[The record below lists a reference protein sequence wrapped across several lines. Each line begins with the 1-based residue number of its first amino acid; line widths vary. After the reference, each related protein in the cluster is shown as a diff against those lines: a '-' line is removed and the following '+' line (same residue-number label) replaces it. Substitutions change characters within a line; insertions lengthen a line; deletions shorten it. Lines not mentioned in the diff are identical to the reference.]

1 MIDKIKDARGTLNLK
16 KQLEVISNGLPD
28 PVFIIDQK
36 GDYLA
41 AYGGEDRRYYHDS
54 KSLIGKNIDDIFV
67 PDKALLF
74 HESLDRCIRKGQLL
88 KIEYQLAQEELT
100 NADVGVG
107 PKNLQWYEARLYP
120 IHMPEEDLWVV
131 VWTVA
136 NINARKRLEEKL
148 RILSTTDS
156 LTGVY
161 NRRYFTEIFD
171 RKFKIEKRYHNHL
184 SLLVI
189 DLDHFKNINDNYGH
203 AAGDH
208 VLTQFSRVCEK
219 ILRET
224 DVLARIGGEE
234 FGVLLSNTD
243 VIGANILAERIRQN
257 VEDMETVVDGK
268 KIPVTVSIGF
278 AAVKDTDESLLETVR
293 RADEALYIAKEE
305 GRNRIKML

>member
-107 PKNLQWYEARLYP
+107 PQKPA
-120 IHMPEEDLWVV
+120 MV
-131 VWTVA
+131 
-136 NINARKRLEEKL
+136 
-148 RILSTTDS
+148 
-156 LTGVY
+156 
-161 NRRYFTEIFD
+161 
-171 RKFKIEKRYHNHL
+171 
-184 SLLVI
+184 
-189 DLDHFKNINDNYGH
+189 
-203 AAGDH
+203 
-208 VLTQFSRVCEK
+208 
-219 ILRET
+219 
-224 DVLARIGGEE
+224 
-234 FGVLLSNTD
+234 
-243 VIGANILAERIRQN
+243 
-257 VEDMETVVDGK
+257 
-268 KIPVTVSIGF
+268 
-278 AAVKDTDESLLETVR
+278 
-293 RADEALYIAKEE
+293 
-305 GRNRIKML
+305 